1 MPSNRFQPFV
11 SPESPAEPE
20 KIVPVKPQYKSIPS
34 VYDGNPAILDEVWVR
49 LTLDKGTNSNSIQD
63 AVLEWVPGRG
73 LGTLASRLNI
83 AIKPN
88 GKVFV
93 KPECGGINALLVH
106 YGFRALTEDNKE
118 GCLVFQK

>member
-11 SPESPAEPE
+11 PPEQSEPE
-20 KIVPVKPQYKSIPS
+20 QVAPAKHQYKSIPS
-34 VYDGNPAILDEVWVR
+34 VYDGNPAILDEAWVK
-49 LTLDKGTNSNSIQD
+49 LTMDKGTNSNSILN
-63 AVLEWVPGRG
+63 AVLEFVPARG

-83 AIKPN
+83 SIKPN

-93 KPECGGINALLVH
+93 KPECAGIADLMRH
-106 YGFRALTEDNKE
+106 YGFKQLSEDNKE